1 MLFKSTSKK
10 SLFAKQSTGAQTTA
24 PEINLIPFIDVLL
37 VILIFLMISTT
48 FTRYQELSITLP
60 NAEGTISK
68 GQAKDISVAITS
80 DSRIAVNGKRVKND
94 ELTRVLIGLNPNS
107 SIKDKSDGSNSNN
120 MNEKTPTVIIAAD
133 GKASHQS
140 VMLVME
146 AARNAGLPQ
155 VVFATQSTTK

>member
-1 MLFKSTSKK
+1 MLFKSTSNK
-10 SLFAKQSTGAQTTA
+10 SIFASSVSGAQTSA

-60 NAEGTISK
+60 NAEGAISK

-80 DSRIAVNGKRVKND
+80 DSRIAVNGKRVKNED
-94 ELTRVLIGLNPNS
+94 LTQVLSALNPHSNS
-107 SIKDKSDGSNSNN
+107 SD
-120 MNEKTPTVIIAAD
+120 EKTPAVTIAAD

-146 AARNAGLPQ
+146 AARNAGLPH
-155 VVFATQSTTK
+155 VVFATQSLSK

>member
-1 MLFKSTSKK
+1 MLFRSTSDK
-10 SLFAKQSTGAQTTA
+10 SLFITQTARAQTTA

-37 VILIFLMISTT
+37 VVLIFLMISTT

-68 GQAKDISVAITS
+68 GQVKDISVAITS
-80 DSRIAVNGKRVKND
+80 DSRIAVNGKRVKGD
-94 ELTRVLIGLNPNS
+94 ELTQTLITLNT
-107 SIKDKSDGSNSNN
+107 NN
-120 MNEKTPTVIIAAD
+120 PNEKTPTVTIAAD

-155 VVFATQSTTK
+155 VVFATQSSTK